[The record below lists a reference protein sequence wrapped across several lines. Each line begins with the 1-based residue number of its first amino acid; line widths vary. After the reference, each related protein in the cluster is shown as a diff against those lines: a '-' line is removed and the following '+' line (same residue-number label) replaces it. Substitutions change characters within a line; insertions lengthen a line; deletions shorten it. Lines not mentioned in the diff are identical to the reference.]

1 MSFRPTQKAPH
12 VSSAMSSAM
21 NSAVSSDLSSEP
33 ASPGLAEDITSPH
46 PTAGQPR
53 MPPLAVALLIFS
65 VLWCVL
71 WCIRSWGY
79 WEDDSF
85 IHLEFA
91 RSLANGH
98 GFSFNGKVVY
108 GDTAPLWVI
117 LLAGMHLLVASWLV
131 GGKILSIL
139 GVVFTLPAV
148 YVFSRRVTEAH
159 PSSRIFSAAMVLL
172 LVVNPY
178 FCYWSFSGME
188 TVGAAGLALW
198 TVVAATS
205 RPLTWQRFLISCALA
220 GIAPLLRP
228 ELVIFTVI
236 IALLLLYRRFL
247 APSGESISRKAAGF
261 VAGFVLLCGPSLAW
275 AVYAVDTFGRVIP
288 NTNAAKRA
296 PIGSSVT
303 LRLLNVYSLGFP
315 IILLGLLAAVV
326 YLVLNASNLR
336 EHFNSLRR
344 STVFTAGG
352 WVFVLWTAVTLTY
365 YVVNHTYVQT
375 RYILVSAVG
384 LSIVVLARL
393 LTVSARTYRFCVRV
407 SIFVATA
414 ISVLS
419 VWRYIG
425 NKGIFVEVVRQQAL
439 FMHQL
444 PPDALVA
451 DYNIGEV
458 AFFSEHPILDTGGIT
473 RPGAIPYLNLPFNDL
488 MRWIHSEGGAY
499 MVYGDQPEPG
509 AVLVLSQPFPYVG
522 WSLDPREYS
531 RWEDLHLWKLV
542 PPNASATPAPAMSP
556 AIPQTQ
562 P

>member
-1 MSFRPTQKAPH
+1 MSVRPTQKAPD
-12 VSSAMSSAM
+12 
-21 NSAVSSDLSSEP
+21 VSSDMS
-33 ASPGLAEDITSPH
+33 
-46 PTAGQPR
+46 
-53 MPPLAVALLIFS
+53 PLAAALLTFS

-71 WCIRSWGY
+71 WCIHSWAY

-91 RSLANGH
+91 RSLASGH
-98 GFSFNGKVVY
+98 GFSFNGNVVY

-117 LLAGMHLLVASWLV
+117 LLAGMHLLVPNWLV
-131 GGKILSIL
+131 SGKILAIL
-139 GVVFTLPAV
+139 GVAFTLPAV
-148 YVFSRRVTEAH
+148 YVFSRRLTETH
-159 PSSRIFSAAMVLL
+159 PSTRIFSAAMVLF

-188 TVGAAGLALW
+188 TISAAGLALW

-205 RPLTWQRFLISCALA
+205 RPFTWQRFLLSCALA

-228 ELVIFTVI
+228 ELVIFTAIV
-236 IALLLLYRRFL
+236 ALLLLYRRFL
-247 APSGESISRKAAGF
+247 IPSGESISRKAAGF
-261 VAGFVLLCGPSLAW
+261 VAGFVLLCGPILAW
-275 AVYAVDTFGRVIP
+275 AVYAVHTFGRVIP

-296 PIGSSVT
+296 PIGSSVP

-315 IILLGLLAAVV
+315 IILVGLLAAVV
-326 YLVLNASNLR
+326 YLILSASNLKQR
-336 EHFNSLRR
+336 FNSLR
-344 STVFTAGG
+344 SCTVFIAGG
-352 WVFVLWTAVTLTY
+352 WVFVLWTAITLTY

-393 LTVSARTYRFCVRV
+393 LTLSARTYLFCVRV

-419 VWRYIG
+419 VWRFIG

-439 FMHQL
+439 FLHQL
-444 PPDALVA
+444 PPNAPVA

-499 MVYGDQPEPG
+499 MVYGDKPEPG
-509 AVLVLSQPFPYVG
+509 AVLVLSQPFPFMG
-522 WSLDPREYS
+522 WSLDPRQYS
-531 RWEDLHLWKLV
+531 KWENLNLWKLAPPDTSV
-542 PPNASATPAPAMSP
+542 PPQPTSPATP
-556 AIPQTQ
+556 
-562 P
+562 